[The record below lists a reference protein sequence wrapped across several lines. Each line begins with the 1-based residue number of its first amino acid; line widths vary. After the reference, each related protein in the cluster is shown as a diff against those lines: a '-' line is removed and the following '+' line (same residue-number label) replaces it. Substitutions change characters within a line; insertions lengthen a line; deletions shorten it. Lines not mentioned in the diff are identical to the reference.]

1 MQWRWRIGSELMG
14 RRETLTTY
22 KTHLN
27 ELNPIH
33 QLNATKVHVL
43 HLLKKHRG
51 SRRPSSW
58 RQETITCSQ
67 EEAEAA
73 LGGRSVS

>member
-1 MQWRWRIGSELMG
+1 MLLFCHIVHTSQ
-14 RRETLTTY
+14 
-22 KTHLN
+22 
-27 ELNPIH
+27 
-33 QLNATKVHVL
+33 VHVL

-58 RQETITCSQ
+58 RQATITCSQ

-73 LGGRSVS
+73 LQGAWACVFGAGKEWKGLSPLCCLFV